1 MVKPQICVTLQRNL
15 LGFASAFTKRNVER
29 NVRSITRDHISTFAG
44 RTAEEGKGK
53 GKACLKI
60 SGPITEV
67 LGTLHIWSAI
77 VRSSV
82 WILTSPVLVNL
93 LLRPM

>member
-15 LGFASAFTKRNVER
+15 LGFASAFTKRNVEG
-29 NVRSITRDHISTFAG
+29 NICSITRDHISTFAG
-44 RTAEEGKGK
+44 RTAKEGK

-60 SGPITEV
+60 SDPITEV

-77 VRSSV
+77 VRS
-82 WILTSPVLVNL
+82 
-93 LLRPM
+93 